1 LSPRRD
7 HFPDRVPARG
17 AKCELHYAASRTI
30 VVVQGAPKRPV
41 ATPNRLRLAYFG
53 PAIAIDTDAA
63 RAAMIVER
71 IRSRCP
77 ELTRADLL
85 LVARVLADAQ
95 RVKKAAAKRAAPA
108 KKRA

>member
-1 LSPRRD
+1 MT
-7 HFPDRVPARG
+7 VIVRG
-17 AKCELHYAASRTI
+17 APY
-30 VVVQGAPKRPV
+30 RPV
-41 ATPNRLRLAYFG
+41 VRNLPRLTYLG

-85 LVARVLADAQ
+85 LVARVLAEAQ
-95 RVKKAAAKRAAPA
+95 RVKDGAAKKAAAKRAAPA